1 MNFYL
6 TLLLAAVSALDSSAA
21 SPLTSFSPKAI
32 GGSSAKR
39 HEFPY
44 MVSIQP
50 LELNDHS
57 CGGSIISSRWI
68 LTAAHCCAVFDWC
81 IRANIVAGLLDKNE
95 TTHPDVQKVSGK
107 RVVIHPNYT
116 LEIDY
121 LDNDI
126 ALIELTTP
134 LQFTDAVKPIALP
147 LVNQT
152 FTSGVLTGWGI
163 YRRPGFLPVTLQRL
177 EMKIVTNEECKKV
190 LKRFEHL
197 PLYPLLDT
205 MVCSMPPNKGLQTAC
220 NGDGGGPIA
229 HEGVVIGVT
238 SWAVACFNPKFNAPS
253 IFTEVS
259 KYIDFIKD
267 HVNDLP

>member
-21 SPLTSFSPKAI
+21 SPLTRFSPKVI

-50 LELNDHS
+50 LESNDHR
-57 CGGSIISSRWI
+57 CGGSIISSKWI
-68 LTAAHCCAVFDWC
+68 LTAAHCCDGNDWC
-81 IRANIVAGLLDKNE
+81 IRANIVAGLLNKNE
-95 TTHPDVQKVSGK
+95 TTHPDVQKVSAK
-107 RVVIHPNYT
+107 RVVIHP
-116 LEIDY
+116 DY
-121 LDNDI
+121 ILDLYDIDNDI

-152 FTSGVLTGWGI
+152 FTSGLLTGWGI
-163 YRRPGFLPVTLQRL
+163 YRRPNYFPVTLQRL
-177 EMKIVTNEECKKV
+177 EMKIVTNEECEKA
-190 LKRFEHL
+190 LKRFEHFH
-197 PLYPLLDT
+197 LYPLLDT
-205 MVCSMPPNKGLQTAC
+205 MVCSMPLNKGLQAAC
-220 NGDGGGPIA
+220 NGDSGGPIA
-229 HEGVVIGVT
+229 DEGVIIGVT
-238 SWAVACFNPKFNAPS
+238 SWGVACITPKFNAPT